1 MLPGVTF
8 IRGSVTSGNVD
19 GRMSREIR
27 IYTRDAVH
35 PRYAMDYRAFK
46 EQFGSEGEPEL
57 HTLEKYYAVRSLI
70 RRGCSEVY
78 IDATLEG
85 PAMSVDVDVAG
96 NCHGTRFIVFC
107 EVDEPSEELFSGLR
121 FVSDLADGMVTIIF
135 PSQTDTGALT
145 ERFPRQFLSGQFTV
159 EQLSWVGREFDALEE
174 ALSLVAFLGNR
185 TRVRMLLPLLRHPG
199 RKRHFRT
206 QINPKLVYEN
216 LSTLKARKLIDEL
229 SEDQYALTSIGS
241 QIFGE
246 YLTFVQK
253 VRRLLGEYDE

>member
-1 MLPGVTF
+1 
-8 IRGSVTSGNVD
+8 
-19 GRMSREIR
+19 MSREIH
-27 IYTRDAVH
+27 IYKRDAVH

-46 EQFGSEGEPEL
+46 EQFGSKGEPEL
-57 HTLEKYYAVRSLI
+57 HALEKYYAVRSLI

-78 IDATLEG
+78 TDATLKG
-85 PAMSVDVDVAG
+85 QTTSVDIDVAG
-96 NCHGTRFIVFC
+96 DCHGTRFFVFC
-107 EVDEPSEELFSGLR
+107 EVDEPREELFSELR
-121 FVSDLADGMVTIIF
+121 FVSNLADAVVTIIF

-145 ERFPRQFLSGQFTV
+145 ERFPLQFLSGQFTV
-159 EQLSWVGREFDALEE
+159 EQLPWRGRECDALEE

-185 TRVRMLLPLLRHPG
+185 TRVRMLLPLLRQPS

-216 LSTLKARKLIDEL
+216 LSTLKARNLIDEL
-229 SEDQYALTSIGS
+229 SEDEYALTSIGS

-253 VRRLLGEYDE
+253 VRRLLGEYTE

>member
-1 MLPGVTF
+1 
-8 IRGSVTSGNVD
+8 
-19 GRMSREIR
+19 MSREIHLHQ
-27 IYTRDAVH
+27 RDAVH

-46 EQFGSEGEPEL
+46 EQFGTDSEPEL
-57 HTLEKYYAVRSLI
+57 CTLEKYYAVRSLI

-78 IDATLEG
+78 VDATLEG
-85 PAMSVDVDVAG
+85 PTMNVDVDVTGHRHDA
-96 NCHGTRFIVFC
+96 RFFVFC
-107 EVDEPSEELFSGLR
+107 EVDEPREALFTKLR
-121 FVSDLADGMVTIIF
+121 LLSNLTDAMVTIIF
-135 PSQTDTGALT
+135 PSQTDTVALS
-145 ERFPRQFLSGQFTV
+145 ERFPLQFLSGRFTV
-159 EQLSWVGREFDALEE
+159 EQLPWVGGESDALAE

-206 QINPKLVYEN
+206 QINPKLVYAN

-229 SEDQYALTSIGS
+229 SEDEFALTSIGS

-253 VRRLLGEYDE
+253 VRRLLGESTA